1 MLAIQ
6 LDNAITACEVAL
18 TQGGDFS
25 DACRTLGSLLQ
36 SMGWFREAIIW
47 HSRSLEPQTKLAEI
61 YAGVGSLWVKQRHWQ
76 RAIAAYQQALQ
87 YDAHYAEAHRS
98 LAGIYAQLGQR
109 DEEIAYRYRAVI
121 LNPNWATPSNQLTL
135 GNALI
140 QMAKTEQAIDCYQRA
155 IKLCPD
161 FYEAFYNLA
170 VAEISQQH
178 WQAAK
183 DAFQQALKLNP
194 DHAESHYGLGKIAEQ
209 AEQLKTAATH
219 YWKTIQLNPE
229 FAVAYFNLG
238 EILLKLRYWEKALP
252 ICYKAAQLNPQLS
265 WAHHN
270 LGYTLI
276 KHQKWQVA
284 FGALYRAIKLNPDFP
299 WTYYHLGQVLLH
311 QKHWEKAAAVFLA
324 ALQIPHVQTD
334 LVAIYPRLGYA
345 LRRQARQSGLKQTI
359 QFYRQSRALKSENR
373 NFEFYK
379 QLGDRLFQFKQFTG
393 AVIFYSLAV
402 LQQPNHAAIRAQV
415 QQALTEQQRLDQEI
429 AEHRREIQQHP
440 DYHWLYSHL
449 GNLLADQGELEAAT
463 ELHQNAIVMR
473 GWQCAASRNYQFTHD
488 WFTHNVSTWEVH
500 LKPFAHYP
508 KVHALEIGS
517 FEGMSACW
525 LLDHV
530 LTHPLAKLTCI
541 DLFFQESF
549 EANVKQTGAAQKLIR
564 LTGDSHQILAT
575 LPSASYDFIYID
587 GCHLAHHVQQ
597 DAALAWRLLKV
608 GGLMVFDD
616 YEWIDPSHPG
626 QETYRGIDAFL
637 DSAQHQLAIVYQG
650 YQVIVRKLKIPTQPI
665 KKTVEKPVKTLY
677 PSSSNPSPAPV
688 ARV

>member
-1 MLAIQ
+1 MLAAQ
-6 LDNAITACEVAL
+6 LDNAITACEIAL
-18 TQGGDFS
+18 GRGAGFS

-36 SMGWFREAIIW
+36 GMGWFREAIIW
-47 HSRSLEPQTKLAEI
+47 QSRSLELPPNAEV
-61 YAGVGSLWVKQRHWQ
+61 YAGFGALWVKQRHWQ
-76 RAIAAYQQALQ
+76 RAISAYQQALK
-87 YDAHYAEAHRS
+87 YDVNHAEAHRS

-109 DEEIAYRYRAVI
+109 HEEIAYRYRAVI

-155 IKLCPD
+155 INLCPN
-161 FYEAFYNLA
+161 FYEAYYNLA
-170 VAEISQQH
+170 VAELSQQN

-183 DAFQQALKLNP
+183 DAFQQALNLNP

-209 AEQLKTAATH
+209 TEQLKTAATH
-219 YWKTIQLNPE
+219 YWKAIQINPE
-229 FAVAYFNLG
+229 FAIAYFNLG
-238 EILLKLRYWEKALP
+238 EILLKLRYWDKALP

-265 WAHHN
+265 WAYHN
-270 LGYTLI
+270 LGYALL
-276 KHQKWQVA
+276 KQQRWQAA
-284 FGALYRAIKLNPDFP
+284 FAALYRAIKLNPDFP

-311 QKHWEKAAAVFLA
+311 QKQWSKAAVVFLA
-324 ALQIPHVQTD
+324 ALQIQTD

-345 LRRQARQSGLKQTI
+345 LRRQAQSGLKKTVQA
-359 QFYRQSRALKSENR
+359 YRQSGSLKPQNR
-373 NFEFYK
+373 NFEFYQ

-393 AVIFYSLAV
+393 AVIFYSLAAV
-402 LQQPNHAAIRAQV
+402 QQPSHASIRMQV
-415 QQALTEQQRLDQEI
+415 QQALTEQQRLDREI

-440 DYHWLYSHL
+440 HYHWLYSHL
-449 GNLLADQGELEAAT
+449 GNLLADQGELEAAI

-473 GWQCAASRNYQFTHD
+473 GWQCAAHRNYQFTHD
-488 WFTHNVSTWEVH
+488 WFTHNVSTWEIH

-508 KVHALEIGS
+508 NVHALEIGS

-530 LTHPLAKLTCI
+530 LTHPSAKLTCI

-549 EANVKQTGAAQKLIR
+549 ETNVKQTGAAQKLIR
-564 LTGDSHQILAT
+564 LTGDSHQLLAT
-575 LPSASYDFIYID
+575 LPSERYDFIYID

-597 DAALAWRLLKV
+597 DATLAWRLLKV

-637 DSAQHQLAIVYQG
+637 DSAKHQLAIVHQG
-650 YQVIVRKLKIPTQPI
+650 YQVIVRKLKLPTHSI
-665 KKTVEKPVKTLY
+665 EKPVEKRTKTLY
-677 PSSSNPSPAPV
+677 PSRSNPPV
-688 ARV
+688 STVTHA

>member
-1 MLAIQ
+1 MLPAQ
-6 LDNAITACEVAL
+6 LDNAIIACEAAL
-18 TQGGDFS
+18 SRGAGFS

-36 SMGWFREAIIW
+36 GMGWFREAIIW
-47 HSRSLEPQTKLAEI
+47 QSRSLEPPPKPAEI
-61 YAGVGSLWVKQRHWQ
+61 YSGLGALWVKQHHWQ
-76 RAIAAYQQALQ
+76 RAIGAYQQALQ
-87 YDAHYAEAHRS
+87 CDANHAEAHRS

-109 DEEIAYRYRAVI
+109 NEEIAYRYRAVI

-155 IKLCPD
+155 IKLCPN
-161 FYEAFYNLA
+161 FYEAYYNLA
-170 VAEISQQH
+170 VAEISQQN

-183 DAFQQALKLNP
+183 VAFQQALNLNP
-194 DHAESHYGLGKIAEQ
+194 DHAESHYGLGKVAEQ

-219 YWKTIQLNPE
+219 YWKAIQLNPE

-270 LGYTLI
+270 LGYALL
-276 KHQKWQVA
+276 KHQKWQAA
-284 FGALYRAIKLNPDFP
+284 FAALYRAIKLNPDFP

-311 QKHWEKAAAVFLA
+311 QKQWSKAAAVFLA
-324 ALQIPHVQTD
+324 ALQIQAD
-334 LVAIYPRLGYA
+334 LVAVYPRLGYA
-345 LRRQARQSGLKQTI
+345 LRKQAQSGLKKTI
-359 QFYRQSRALKSENR
+359 QAYRQTSPLKAENR

-393 AVIFYSLAV
+393 AVVFYSLGAV
-402 LQQPNHAAIRAQV
+402 QRPDQV
-415 QQALTEQQRLDQEI
+415 ALRTQAQQALTEQQRLDQEI

-440 DYHWLYSHL
+440 NYHWLYSHL
-449 GNLLADQGELEAAT
+449 GNLLADQGELEEAI

-473 GWQCAASRNYQFTHD
+473 GWQCAAYRNYQFTHD
-488 WFTHNVSTWEVH
+488 WFTHNAETWTTH

-530 LTHPLAKLTCI
+530 LTHPSAKLTCI

-549 EANVKQTGAAQKLIR
+549 ETNVKQTGAAQKLIR

-575 LPSASYDFIYID
+575 LPSEHYDFIYID
-587 GCHLAHHVQQ
+587 GCHLANHVQQ
-597 DAALAWRLLKV
+597 DAMLAWRLLKV
-608 GGLMVFDD
+608 GGLMIFDD
-616 YEWIDPSHPG
+616 YEWIDSSHPG

-637 DSAQHQLAIVYQG
+637 DSAQHQLAIVHQG
-650 YQVIVRKLKIPTQPI
+650 YQVIVRKLKLPTYPVEKPI
-665 KKTVEKPVKTLY
+665 EKTVEKRTKTLY
-677 PSSSNPSPAPV
+677 PSRSNPPV
-688 ARV
+688 STVIQS

>member
-6 LDNAITACEVAL
+6 LDNAIAACEGAL
-18 TQGGDFS
+18 IQGADFS
-25 DACRTLGSLLQ
+25 AACRTLGDLLQ

-47 HSRSLEPQTKLAEI
+47 HSRALEPQTKRADI
-61 YAGVGSLWVKQRHWQ
+61 HAGLGALWVKQRHWQ

-87 YDAHYAEAHRS
+87 WDAHHAEAHRS

-161 FYEAFYNLA
+161 FYEAYYNLA
-170 VAEISQQH
+170 VAEISQQN

-183 DAFQQALKLNP
+183 VAFQQALQFNP

-209 AEQLKTAATH
+209 SEQLKPAAAH
-219 YWKTIQLNPE
+219 YWKAIQLNPE

-238 EILLKLRYWEKALP
+238 EILLKLRYWDKALP

-276 KHQKWQVA
+276 KHQKWQAA
-284 FGALYRAIKLNPDFP
+284 FAALYRAIKLNPDFP

-311 QKHWEKAAAVFLA
+311 QKQWEKAAVVFLT
-324 ALQIPHVQTD
+324 ALQIEQTQTD
-334 LVAIYPRLGYA
+334 LVAIYPRLGHV
-345 LRRQARQSGLKQTI
+345 LRRQAQSGLKKTI
-359 QFYRQSRALKSENR
+359 QFYRQSGGLKSQNR

-393 AVIFYSLAV
+393 AVIFYSLAAL
-402 LQQPNHAAIRAQV
+402 LQPTHSAMRAQA
-415 QQALTEQQRLDQEI
+415 QQALAEQQRLEQEI
-429 AEHRREIQQHP
+429 ADYRQEIQQHP
-440 DYHWLYSHL
+440 DYHWLYSRL
-449 GNLLADQGELEAAT
+449 GNLLADQGELTAAI

-473 GWQCAASRNYQFTHD
+473 GWQCAAYRNYQFTHD

-500 LKPFAHYP
+500 LKPFVHYP
-508 KVHALEIGS
+508 SVHALEIGS

-549 EANVKQTGAAQKLIR
+549 ETNLKQTGADQKLIR

-575 LPSASYDFIYID
+575 LPSEFYDFIYID
-587 GCHLAHHVQQ
+587 GCHLADHVQQ
-597 DAALAWRLLKV
+597 DATLAWRLLKV
-608 GGLMVFDD
+608 GGLMIFDD

-626 QETYRGIDAFL
+626 QETYRGVNAFL
-637 DSAQHQLAIVYQG
+637 DSAQRQLAIVHQG
-650 YQVIVRKLKIPTQPI
+650 YQVIVRKLKTSPQSV
-665 KKTVEKPVKTLY
+665 KKIVEKPIKTLY
-677 PSSSNPSPAPV
+677 PSRSNPPPTPV
-688 ARV
+688 VPV